1 MTPDFTV
8 DSNIDDAWR
17 TFQLHVGDR
26 LANLTPGST
35 LTIQQDPLIP
45 EGPHGRLRFTLTGSN
60 RLRCTID
67 DTDLHPTEEY
77 FLEHLDMLA
86 DIGWRRLRNGTHIYE
101 VGRRRV
107 DELAHTTVA
116 TLRRVWEVVH
126 PAFLDHTP
134 AARAEPQI
142 EVAVQPF
149 DDDHLRALL
158 LGSLED
164 LTGCRIQTDADG
176 DIALPTKPV
185 SSWLSPRSDAPRLE
199 FFARLAGDIPDRR
212 RAADI
217 VAAQPTMGSAV
228 RVHLLQDEVFATLTL
243 ECAVFHPHNLSSALA
258 EWFSFLADCAP
269 NVIEQI
275 TQTAA
280 PTRPETDERL
290 PDALQTLLELDPDGR
305 SLSAH
310 EVAKICRYNQADILS
325 FIHTCE
331 EQYLTWRRSAA
342 DAVASADST
351 EADACRHEADAWRAT
366 THNLR
371 AALRVVVLSDDDVP
385 DRRPTAK

>member
-1 MTPDFTV
+1 MTDFTV

-17 TFQLHVGDR
+17 TFALHVGDR
-26 LANLTPGST
+26 LSHLEPGET
-35 LTIQQDPLIP
+35 LTIQQDPMIP
-45 EGPHGRLRFTLTGSN
+45 EGPHGTLRFTITGSR

-67 DTDLHPTEEY
+67 DTDLHPTPEY
-77 FLEHLDMLA
+77 FAEHVAMLA
-86 DIGWRRLRNGTHIYE
+86 SLGWRRLRNGTHIFE

-107 DELAHTTVA
+107 DQLAHVTVL
-116 TLRRVWEVVH
+116 TLRQVWEVVH
-126 PAFLDHTP
+126 PAFLDHSP
-134 AARAEPQI
+134 AARPEPRI

-149 DDDHLRALL
+149 DADHLRALL
-158 LGSLED
+158 VGSLED

-199 FFARLAGDIPDRR
+199 FFARLAGDITDRR

-228 RVHLLQDEVFATLTL
+228 RVHLLENEVFATLTV

-269 NVIEQI
+269 SVIAKVGED
-275 TQTAA
+275 TPLTA
-280 PTRPETDERL
+280 RNDGRL

-305 SLSAH
+305 SLSAR

-325 FIHTCE
+325 YIHTSE
-331 EQYLTWRRSAA
+331 EQHLTWRRSAV
-342 DAVASADST
+342 DAAAASDSVQ
-351 EADACRHEADAWRAT
+351 ADACRHEADTWKAT

-371 AALRVVVLSDDDVP
+371 AALRVVVLSDDD
-385 DRRPTAK
+385 TADSSSSAK

>member
-1 MTPDFTV
+1 MTDFTV

-17 TFQLHVGDR
+17 TFALHVGDR
-26 LANLTPGST
+26 LSHLEPGQT
-35 LTIQQDPLIP
+35 LTIQQDPMIP
-45 EGPHGRLRFTLTGSN
+45 EGPHGTLRFTITGSR

-67 DTDLHPTEEY
+67 DTDLHPTAEY
-77 FLEHLDMLA
+77 FAEHLALLA
-86 DIGWRRLRNGTHIYE
+86 SLGWRRLRNGTHIFE

-107 DELAHTTVA
+107 DQLAHVTVQ
-116 TLRRVWEVVH
+116 TLRQVWEVVH
-126 PAFLDHTP
+126 PAFLDHSP
-134 AARAEPQI
+134 AARPEPQI

-149 DDDHLRALL
+149 DADHLRALL
-158 LGSLED
+158 VGSLED

-199 FFARLAGDIPDRR
+199 FFARLAGDITDRR

-228 RVHLLQDEVFATLTL
+228 RVHLLEDEVFATLTV

-269 NVIEQI
+269 SVIAKVGEDAPM
-275 TQTAA
+275 TA
-280 PTRPETDERL
+280 RNGGRL

-305 SLSAH
+305 SLSAR

-325 FIHTCE
+325 FINTSE
-331 EQYLTWRRSAA
+331 EQHLTWRRSAV
-342 DAVASADST
+342 DAAAASDSV
-351 EADACRHEADAWRAT
+351 EADACRHEADAWKAT

-371 AALRVVVLSDDDVP
+371 AALRVVVLSDDDTA
-385 DRRPTAK
+385 DRNSPAK